1 MLFLV
6 LALTAAGCGGGGST
20 ATHTIGGSVSGL
32 AGSGLVLRNNGAD
45 DLSVYADG
53 SFVFSTPVSE
63 GAAYSVT
70 VLTQPTSPAQTCLV
84 ANGSG
89 TARSDVDNVVVAC
102 AAPGSLDASFG
113 TGGKVATAV
122 GSGPDVAYA
131 VALQAD
137 GKIVA
142 AGQSRNS
149 LDDDFVLVRYW
160 P

>member
-6 LALTAAGCGGGGST
+6 LALTA
-20 ATHTIGGSVSGL
+20 
-32 AGSGLVLRNNGAD
+32 
-45 DLSVYADG
+45 YA
-53 SFVFSTPVSE
+53 
-63 GAAYSVT
+63 VT

-89 TARSDVDNVVVAC
+89 TARSDVDNVVVTC

-113 TGGKVATAV
+113 TGGKVTTAV
-122 GSGPDVAYA
+122 GAGEDDAYA
-131 VALQAD
+131 VALQSD

-142 AGQSRNS
+142 AGSSHNGS
-149 LDDDFVLVRYW
+149 DLDFAVV